1 MPVFRKCWSTFVLV
15 PLLVAAAVSRAADPP
30 AQADGKE
37 PLATRIGQAT
47 RAIEAEPHKAAGY
60 EVRARLL
67 LAAGQYQA
75 AIDDFDRLLALEPD
89 RAAAY
94 DDRGSAKFMLGQI
107 DASIEDFDRYL
118 KLRPDQEPW
127 HWKRGISYYY
137 AGRYDDGR
145 RQFEGYQTVDDNDV
159 ENAVW
164 RFLCMARG
172 DSVEQAR
179 KQLLRIKR
187 DLRIPMSQVYALFD
201 GQTLPRDVLAAARA
215 GQPTAEE
222 LNMRLFYAHL
232 YVGLYHEA
240 QGNAAKAREHITA
253 AARQHRID
261 HYMWNVA
268 AVHAQRLAL
277 AAEQR

>member
-1 MPVFRKCWSTFVLV
+1 MAVFRKCWSTFVLLL
-15 PLLVAAAVSRAADPP
+15 LLVTAAVSRADDPP
-30 AQADGKE
+30 AQAAGKE

-47 RAIEAEPHKAAGY
+47 RAIEAEPRNAAGY

-137 AGRYDDGR
+137 AGRFDDGR

-172 DSVEQAR
+172 DGVEQAR

-187 DLRIPMSQVYALFD
+187 DLRIPMSQVYALFA
-201 GQTLPRDVLAAARA
+201 GQALPLDVLAAAKA

-232 YVGLYHEA
+232 YVGLYYEA

-253 AARQHRID
+253 AARQHRIG

-268 AVHAQRLAL
+268 SVHAQRLAL
-277 AAEQR
+277 AAGQR